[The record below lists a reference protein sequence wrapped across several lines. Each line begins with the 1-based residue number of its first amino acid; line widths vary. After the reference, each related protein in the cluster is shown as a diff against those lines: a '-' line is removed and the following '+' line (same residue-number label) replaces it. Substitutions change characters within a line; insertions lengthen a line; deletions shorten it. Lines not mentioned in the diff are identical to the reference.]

1 MEIRGKCSS
10 NLDVNP
16 VFAFNGETI
25 NIEDEFT
32 YLGTVFMS
40 NGSFC
45 KNQSKLVSH
54 GRKAM
59 YSILKKA

>member
-10 NLDVNP
+10 NLDVNS

-25 NIEDEFT
+25 NIEDEVT

-45 KNQSKLVSH
+45 KNQSKLVSQ

-59 YSILKKA
+59 YSILKKV